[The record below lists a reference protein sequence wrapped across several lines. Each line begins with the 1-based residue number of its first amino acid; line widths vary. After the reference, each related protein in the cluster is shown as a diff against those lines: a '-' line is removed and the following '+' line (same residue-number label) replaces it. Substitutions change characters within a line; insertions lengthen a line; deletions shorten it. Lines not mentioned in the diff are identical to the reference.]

1 LISKVQLLA
10 SRVGRCE
17 NVFGMPVIVKARDD
31 TREDSVIHEVKRVG
45 YLIDRYVDLTLR
57 IGDTLV
63 VYICKSAA

>member
-1 LISKVQLLA
+1 
-10 SRVGRCE
+10 
-17 NVFGMPVIVKARDD
+17 MPVIVKAQDD

-45 YLIDRYVDLTLR
+45 YLIDRYVDLILR